1 MSSSEYE
8 YDVGLS
14 FAGEQREYVDRVANE
29 LSSLGI
35 RVFFDD
41 YERAD
46 LWGKDLY
53 VHLDNIY
60 QYRCRYCILF
70 VSKDYARKVWP
81 NAERQSAQARAVKEK
96 QEYILPV
103 RFDNTPVPGLRD
115 TIHYIDGVR
124 TPPCELADLARQ
136 KLGMPL
142 QQDYMPP
149 VLDRLFVRLEIADD
163 EEAQRSARKTAWS
176 FLSSLR
182 KMTSNERNVIL
193 TVFRCGCPDAL
204 PENVHIDID
213 LMRRETGES
222 VESIKEILGGVSSLG
237 FTCSIRYST
246 DGDSC
251 VEGVVLGDSY
261 MVDLTWVDR
270 SVDADW
276 YYPEMLVAYEMVQG
290 VTEYYCEQH
299 GIEALERLD
308 FSQLG
313 GTSLEIFS

>member
-1 MSSSEYE
+1 MSNSEYE

-14 FAGEQREYVDRVANE
+14 FAGEQREYVNQVAGE
-29 LSSLGI
+29 LRSLGI

-41 YERAD
+41 YERGD

-53 VHLDNIY
+53 AYLDDIY
-60 QYRCRYCILF
+60 QNRCRYCILF
-70 VSKDYARKVWP
+70 VSTDYARKVWP

-103 RFDNTPVPGLRD
+103 RFDDTPVPGLRN
-115 TIHYIDGVR
+115 TIHYIDGVG
-124 TPPCELADLARQ
+124 TSPCELADLTRK
-136 KLGMPL
+136 KLGIPL
-142 QQDYMPP
+142 RQDYLPR
-149 VLDRLFVRLEIADD
+149 VLDRLFARLEIEDD
-163 EEAQRSARKTAWS
+163 DEAQRSARKAAWS

-182 KMTSNERNVIL
+182 MMTPNERSVIL

-213 LMRRETGES
+213 LLRRKVGES
-222 VESIKEILGGVSSLG
+222 VESMKQILGGVSSLG
-237 FTCSIRYST
+237 FTCSIRHLN

-251 VEGVVLGDSY
+251 VEGIVLGDSCI
-261 MVDLTWVDR
+261 VDLTWVDR

-276 YYPEMLVAYEMVQG
+276 YFPEILVAYEMVQG
-290 VTEYYCEQH
+290 VAEYYCEQH

-313 GTSLEIFS
+313 SATVSKEA